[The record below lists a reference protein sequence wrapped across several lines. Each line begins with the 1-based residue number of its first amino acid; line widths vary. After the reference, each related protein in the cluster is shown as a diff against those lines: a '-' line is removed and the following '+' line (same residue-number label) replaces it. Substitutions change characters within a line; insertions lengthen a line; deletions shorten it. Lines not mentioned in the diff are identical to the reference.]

1 MSALRV
7 AGLAGAGALLAL
19 VPPAQALTLEFPGP
33 ATALAQVQDP
43 AGSNIIAIGPW
54 QASGMQTRAA
64 EGALD
69 TTSFRIDASGLSTLQ
84 ILAPLRDQLRAAGFA
99 VLYECESVVC
109 GGFDFRFGLSIL
121 PEPDMHVDIGDFR
134 YLSAERIG
142 PTGAEVIG
150 IIVSRSS
157 NAGFVQ
163 VSRVGGTLP
172 PIGVSVSTKSTL
184 PPPAPTP
191 SPAIDAV
198 TTPPSTIP
206 IANPVVAT
214 SDLGTRLETGGAI
227 ALDDLVFPSGA
238 DTLDDRE
245 YASLASIAAYLRA
258 NPDRTITFVG
268 HTDATG
274 GLAANI
280 SLSRRRAESV
290 RSTLIATHRIP
301 AAQVQAEGVGYL
313 APRASNLTEQG
324 RAQNRR
330 VEVMLT
336 STQ

>member
-1 MSALRV
+1 MSALYV
-7 AGLAGAGALLAL
+7 AGLAGAGVFLAL

-43 AGSNIIAIGPW
+43 AGSDIIAIGPW
-54 QASGMQTRAA
+54 QAAGMQTRAA

-69 TTSFRIDASGLSTLQ
+69 TTSYRIDASGLSTLQ

-134 YLSAERIG
+134 YLSAERNG
-142 PTGAEVIG
+142 PAGAEVIG

-184 PPPAPTP
+184 PPPTP

-198 TTPPSTIP
+198 ATPPITIP
-206 IANPVVAT
+206 VANPVVAAPE
-214 SDLGTRLETGGAI
+214 LGTRLETGGAL
-227 ALDDLVFPSGA
+227 ALDDLVFASGA

-245 YASLASIAAYLRA
+245 YASLASLAAYLRA

-290 RSTLIATHRIP
+290 RSTLIAAHNIP